1 MFVAGLTGGI
11 GSGKTTF
18 ASLLAERGAQIID
31 ADALARDALRPDQ
44 PAWHSVVGQFG
55 DEVLKA
61 NSLDIDRRRLA
72 AIVFSEPNK
81 LAALNAIVHPVI
93 IKGIADRLERLTNAD
108 EIAVL
113 DAALIA
119 ELGLEASLDALI
131 AVTAPRGVRK
141 ERLQRTREMDPLD
154 IEARMEAQ
162 MDPEEVAARA
172 DIVVK
177 NDGDLEGLVREADRV
192 WDELQ
197 RLSDSKDRRDRPRG

>member
-31 ADALARDALRPDQ
+31 ADALGRNALRPDQ
-44 PAWHSVVGQFG
+44 PTWHSVVGQFG
-55 DEVLKA
+55 EAILQA
-61 NSLDIDRRRLA
+61 NSLDIDRKRLA

-93 IKGIADRLERLTNAD
+93 IKGIADHLERLANTG
-108 EIAVL
+108 EIVVL

-131 AVTAPRGVRK
+131 AVTAANRVRK
-141 ERLQRTREMDPLD
+141 ERLQRARDMDPLD
-154 IEARMEAQ
+154 IEARMKAQ

-172 DIVVK
+172 DIVVR
-177 NDGDLEGLVREADRV
+177 NDGTFEDLVTEADRV
-192 WDELQ
+192 WAELEEL
-197 RLSDSKDRRDRPRG
+197 RDSKQPS

>member
-31 ADALARDALRPDQ
+31 ADALARDALHPDQ

-55 DEVLKA
+55 DEILQA
-61 NSLDIDRRRLA
+61 NTLDIDRRRLA

-93 IKGIADRLERLTNAD
+93 LKGIADHLERLAISG
-108 EIAVL
+108 EIVVL

-119 ELGLEASLDALI
+119 ELGLESSLDVLI
-131 AVTAPRGVRK
+131 AVTATKGVRK
-141 ERLQRTREMDPLD
+141 QRLQEARDMDPLD
-154 IEARMEAQ
+154 IEARMEVQ
-162 MDPEEVAARA
+162 MDPNEVAARA
-172 DIVVK
+172 DITVR
-177 NDGDLEGLVREADRV
+177 NDGGLEELVSEADRV
-192 WDELQ
+192 WAELSEL
-197 RLSDSKDRRDRPRG
+197 RDSKHSS